1 MTHMKYRGLILFSCF
16 VVAGLALAS
25 WWVGHRLPADAQ
37 LPLHWNARGEVDHYG
52 SKWTALM
59 LPPLVAAGMTILFWG
74 ISRAEPQ
81 QDHLASSQGLFR
93 VAWIGML
100 GIAAA
105 IEIMLFSA
113 ILHWGLSPIGL
124 IIGAIG
130 LVFAALGDQLGKT
143 RPMYMVGIRTPW
155 TLADPEVWM
164 ATHRLGGKLMG
175 AGRPCLARLRNAG
188 LGQRVHAPD
197 PGAGDDGGEPGAGGL
212 FLLPVAADRAGALRS
227 CPTPAPPDR
236 KILCAPH

>member
-124 IIGAIG
+124 IIGAVG
-130 LVFAALGDQLGKT
+130 LFFAALGDQLGKT

-155 TLADPEVWM
+155 TLADPEVWT
-164 ATHRLGGKLMG
+164 ATHRLGGKLMV
-175 AGRPCLARLRNAG
+175 LAG
-188 LGQRVHAPD
+188 LVWLVSAMLGWVSA
-197 PGAGDDGGEPGAGGL
+197 
-212 FLLPVAADRAGALRS
+212 FTLPILVLVMMAASLVPVVYSYVLWRRIGRG
-227 CPTPAPPDR
+227 R
-236 KILCAPH
+236 